1 MKKVIFVATVVKLHI
16 MEFHIPYLRL
26 FQGMGWKTAVAARND
41 YENPEDCRIPCCDTY
56 YDIPFS
62 RSPFSPENIRAYRM
76 LKDILEDGGYDIIHC
91 HTPVGGILARIAA
104 KSARRQGTKVI
115 YTAHGF
121 HFYRGAPLMNWLVYF
136 PAEWLCSFWTDILI
150 TINKEDYG
158 FAGKHMHAGRV
169 EYVPGVGVDLE
180 KFGACCVDRQKK
192 RAELDVPSKAVWILT
207 VGELSAR
214 KNQEALIRAV
224 SDIPDV
230 YVTFAGQGDL
240 EMHLDRVIHDLG
252 LEDRVKLI
260 GYRTDI
266 SELCEAA
273 DIFAFPSLQEG
284 LPVALMEAMACGM
297 PVVCSAVR
305 GNTDLIDR
313 EGGEMFNPCSV
324 GEIREAIIRIL
335 ARDRKKMGMYNA
347 ERIRGYDIGLVM
359 ERMKRVYGSEITR
372 GGGIDGSTL

>member
-1 MKKVIFVATVVKLHI
+1 MKKVIFVATVVKGHI

-26 FQGMGWKTAVAARND
+26 FQGMGWETAVAARND

-76 LKDILEDGGYDIIHC
+76 LKDILKDGGYDIIHC

-158 FAGKHMHAGRV
+158 FAGKHMHAGKV

-192 RAELDVPSKAVWILT
+192 RDEIGCRTNDTMLLS
-207 VGELSAR
+207 VGELNQNKNHETIIRMLAKMGR
-214 KNQEALIRAV
+214 KDLHYAIAGSGQLHEYLENLIKGLGIAKNV
-224 SDIPDV
+224 
-230 YVTFAGQGDL
+230 
-240 EMHLDRVIHDLG
+240 HLL
-252 LEDRVKLI
+252 
-260 GYRTDI
+260 GYRHDVNGWYA
-266 SELCEAA
+266 AA
-273 DIFAFPSLQEG
+273 DIFVFPSFREG
-284 LPVALMEAMACGM
+284 LSVSLMEAMASGLPC
-297 PVVCSAVR
+297 VVGRIR
-305 GNTDLIDR
+305 GNTDLIR
-313 EGGEMFNPCSV
+313 EGKGGWYAGSEQEYMEKINFLAASPEKRKQMGAYNQKAV
-324 GEIREAIIRIL
+324 REYGDKA
-335 ARDRKKMGMYNA
+335 
-347 ERIRGYDIGLVM
+347 VM
-359 ERMKRVYGSEITR
+359 EKMRAIYLSAGC
-372 GGGIDGSTL
+372 